1 MRSFFP
7 STPAQA
13 APYFGFDG
21 RNYGEAAK
29 GPELGASRSE
39 GRQRVGDDR
48 EAPRKCL
55 TKPVH
60 ALLDKIEARFG
71 PVRVI
76 STCRP
81 GARIAGSGRISR
93 HASGN
98 AVDFEAGSRK
108 GEIINWLVANHKTG
122 GTMTYPDMSH
132 IHIDIGQHFVSLAG
146 GRKYAS
152 RSRSSSRRYAEG
164 SSRYDRGY
172 SRASYEGSRSSGR
185 SRRYTREASYDVA
198 TRTAI
203 AARATTRA
211 ATPRCTAKPEAS
223 PRGCAA
229 RGIRNTRCQAASAW
243 HLFFSVACH
252 RRNGM
257 AAAVASASP

>member
-1 MRSFFP
+1 MIKRLSTAAIGVALVLSFN
-7 STPAQA
+7 PAQA

-21 RNYGEAAK
+21 RNYGELARA
-29 GPELGASRSE
+29 PDF
-39 GRQRVGDDR
+39 GRPTLSAQRAGDDR

-55 TKPVH
+55 KREVH
-60 ALLDKIEARFG
+60 ALLDKVEAQFG

-98 AVDFEAGSRK
+98 AVDFEAGGRK
-108 GEIINWLVANHKTG
+108 GEIINWLVANHKAG

-152 RSRSSSRRYAEG
+152 HNRSGSSSRRYAEG
-164 SSRYDRGY
+164 SSRYDGGY
-172 SRASYEGSRSSGR
+172 SGASYEGSRSSGR
-185 SRRYTREASYDVA
+185 SRRYTREASYERGDSYGDRGTGHYTGGYA
-198 TRTAI
+198 TIYR
-203 AARATTRA
+203 
-211 ATPRCTAKPEAS
+211 
-223 PRGCAA
+223 
-229 RGIRNTRCQAASAW
+229 
-243 HLFFSVACH
+243 
-252 RRNGM
+252 
-257 AAAVASASP
+257 